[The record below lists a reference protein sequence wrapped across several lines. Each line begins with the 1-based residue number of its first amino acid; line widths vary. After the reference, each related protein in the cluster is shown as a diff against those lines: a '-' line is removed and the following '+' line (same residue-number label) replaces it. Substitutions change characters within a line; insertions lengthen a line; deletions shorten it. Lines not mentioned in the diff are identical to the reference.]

1 MFSLRL
7 ATRDDIQQIVEL
19 RIKFIKEIRI
29 DAPTDKMDE
38 YRKVMSNYLEKEM
51 SSGNFIAWL
60 AISNNEIIATSG
72 LITIQ
77 RQPQLWNMTGQEV
90 YIMNMYTE
98 PEWRRKGIG
107 TAILEKLIEEARNR
121 GIEAIKLHATPMG
134 KTLYEKRGFK
144 TAHPGMY
151 LYLE

>member
-7 ATRDDIQQIVEL
+7 ATKDDIQQIVEL

-38 YRKVMSNYLEKEM
+38 YRKIMSNYLKKEM

-60 AISNNEIIATSG
+60 AVVNNEIIATSG

-90 YIMNMYTE
+90 YIMNMYTK
-98 PEWRRKGIG
+98 PEWRKKGIG

-134 KTLYEKRGFK
+134 KPLYEKRGFK